1 MSKLRKICIAFSL
14 AIASLGTAQGAPIY
28 NTASYTGGIL
38 FVSSIGSALG
48 LQRTNT
54 CGGCAAGSVF
64 GNVLY
69 DTTVEPAGGTGAF
82 ANVALGP
89 VNGASD
95 NLIFQLE
102 LGAQP
107 IDLGYGDAGI
117 PGGGGPFIQFN
128 KTGKFNGFAFTDV
141 FAMGGDDY
149 SLSLQGGTFSITR
162 MADNALAASGYLN
175 IGDAALTN
183 RTLFVPQDP
192 QDPSDVPEPASS
204 ALFGLGLLGL
214 AAARLR
220 RRR

>member
-1 MSKLRKICIAFSL
+1 MSKMRKICIAFSL
-14 AIASLGTAQGAPIY
+14 VIASLGTAQGAPIY
-28 NTASYTGGIL
+28 NTASYSGGIL

-82 ANVALGP
+82 VNVALGP
-89 VNGASD
+89 VNGASND
-95 NLIFQLE
+95 LIFQLE
-102 LGAQP
+102 LGSQP
-107 IDLGYGDAGI
+107 IDLGYDDAGI

-141 FAMGGDDY
+141 FAMGGVDY

-162 MADNALAASGYLN
+162 VSDSALAASGYLN
-175 IGDAALTN
+175 IGDAGLTN

-192 QDPSDVPEPASS
+192 RDVPEPASG